1 MLINACG
8 QKDGYW
14 KPNPSELMTEVMIHG
29 PTLLGILHLMNKR
42 GRESFYDPFGRPR
55 ARKVDSNPSR
65 LAICTCH
72 LGLPKGRP
80 R

>member
-1 MLINACG
+1 MLSNACN

-14 KPNPSELMTEVMIHG
+14 KPNPSESMTEIMIYG
-29 PTLLGILHLMNKR
+29 PALLNKR
-42 GRESFYDPFGRPR
+42 GRESFYDPLGRPR

-72 LGLPKGRP
+72 RGRPKGRP